1 MEKMDYGRISTIIYN
16 IWEEEDIDTVEEL
29 LDHLNQLADQEE
41 FKYIWWERTKM
52 KSYLCLKDWE
62 IDSGIYFQEG
72 KTYKG
77 KVYNDGKS
85 VEMQGEVG
93 MKINF
98 HEGSEYFNI

>member
-1 MEKMDYGRISTIIYN
+1 
-16 IWEEEDIDTVEEL
+16 
-29 LDHLNQLADQEE
+29 
-41 FKYIWWERTKM
+41 M

-98 HEGSEYFNI
+98 HEVSEYFNI